1 MRQPKPPVS
10 VIAASGAV
18 FHHRVVNLHPSLA
31 RLPSLERL
39 AFRELCELRSYARN
53 ETILAPNEWTCAF
66 YCVESGLVRVVV
78 EGREGA
84 QEEAGVTTDFIRRH
98 DFYLGGSLSEP
109 QYRAAHRLV
118 AVLPSTLYLVP
129 VSAMRTLCARHHNIA
144 LELVE
149 GVSARMN
156 VLRRQLQ
163 RVSSLSSEEMVGRV
177 LYKMTQIAPAGHEVY
192 DKRVTQ
198 GVIASYAGL
207 SREVVNRTMREMERR
222 GVLLRD
228 AQGVHVSQDFA
239 GTDFGA
245 LPPEV

>member
-1 MRQPKPPVS
+1 L
-10 VIAASGAV
+10 
-18 FHHRVVNLHPSLA
+18 HHRGVYLHPLFA
-31 RLPSLERL
+31 RLSQAERL
-39 AFRELCELRSYARN
+39 AVERVCELRSYARN
-53 ETILAPNEWTCAF
+53 ETILAPNDWTRSF

-78 EGREGA
+78 QGRDGA

-109 QYRAAHRLV
+109 QYQAAHRLI
-118 AVLPSTLYLVP
+118 AVLPCTVHHVP
-129 VSAMRTLCARHHNIA
+129 VVAMRALCERHHDIA
-144 LELVE
+144 LNLLE
-149 GVSARMN
+149 GVASRMN
-156 VLRRQLQ
+156 VLRRQIR

-177 LYKMTQIAPAGHEVY
+177 LHKMTQIAPAGHEVY

-228 AQGVHVSQDFA
+228 AQGVHVPQEFA
-239 GTDFGA
+239 GTDFGE
-245 LPPEV
+245 PPAAYKQGDK